1 MTEIMSTQLANDLD
15 ETDLRVRYDNQ
26 VKIVL
31 SNKPVLARILKYS
44 VKELMDESLSTIEGW
59 IGNDIEISKVAV
71 APGFTNTKLNQTEN
85 VDKARNEGKIKFD
98 LKFSVFIHNK
108 HEKKIIINVEAQQKG
123 NPGYDLC
130 TRAIYYASRLISSQ
144 LGVEFQNNKSD
155 PKQYDN
161 IKDVYTIWICMD
173 CTKDKQDTIAAFNI
187 MPEMMFPK
195 EREYNLSY
203 RYDILHIV
211 MIHLSKKGKESVNS
225 LIGMLDV
232 LLGNEELKRKKRK
245 LQDKYNLLMSIN
257 MENEVSDMCNLSQGI
272 VEDTTREVTEKVTR
286 EVTREVTKKNTIEYI
301 NNIMESMGCS
311 IEQAMKAL
319 KINPDEYA
327 MYKELMGM

>member
-1 MTEIMSTQLANDLD
+1 MTEIISTQLADDLAESD
-15 ETDLRVRYDNQ
+15 MRVRYDNQ

-31 SNKPVLARILKYS
+31 SNKPVLARILKYT
-44 VKELMDESLSTIEGW
+44 VKELVDETLSTIESW
-59 IGNDIEISKVAV
+59 IGNDIEISRTAV
-71 APGFTNTKLNQTEN
+71 APGFTNTKLNQAEN
-85 VDKARNEGKIKFD
+85 VDNVTNEGKIKFD
-98 LKFSVFIHNK
+98 LKFSVFVHNK
-108 HEKKIIINVEAQQKG
+108 YEKKIIINVEAQQKG

-232 LLGNEELKRKKRK
+232 LLGNEELKRKKKK
-245 LQDKYNLLMSIN
+245 LQDKYNLLMSVD
-257 MENEVSDMCNLSQGI
+257 MENEVEDMCNLSQGI
-272 VEDTTREVTEKVTR
+272 VEDTTREVTRKVTK
-286 EVTREVTKKNTIEYI
+286 EVTKKKTVEYI
-301 NNIMESMGCS
+301 NNIMESMGCT
-311 IEQAMKAL
+311 IDQAMKAL
-319 KINPDEYA
+319 KINPNEYA